1 MKTIIE
7 ANLYKAA
14 DALLD
19 AEYLMQEK
27 RRQRDDLIRKAAPGM
42 TLQAIGD
49 TVGLTRA
56 AVGLIISTVP
66 SSTVCTS
73 PTGTW
78 YMKSSMAS
86 YSAATS
92 GPCSGAAV
100 LSWVVLF
107 MVGGAAPA
115 SVAIRAGGG

>member
-19 AEYLMQEK
+19 AEYVVQEK

-49 TVGLTRA
+49 MVGLTRA
-56 AVGLIISTVP
+56 AVGLIVKVGAPRST
-66 SSTVCTS
+66 T
-73 PTGTW
+73 TGT
-78 YMKSSMAS
+78 
-86 YSAATS
+86 
-92 GPCSGAAV
+92 GD
-100 LSWVVLF
+100 
-107 MVGGAAPA
+107 APA
-115 SVAIRAGGG
+115 E